1 MEKQI
6 QSFDGRSNKFPI
18 KESCA
23 YLEERKKKQQQ
34 QQLWLFYKLLPCLE
48 FETPEEKDRWIVSNV
63 IFKDWEF
70 SKSFQRH
77 YIPDC
82 KKGYKTTS
90 RIILKQTNKQ
100 KFKHILV
107 QLLKR
112 KHFKGSQWPFK
123 EIKVAYWPTSEQILW
138 NPEDNEI
145 VLLHHWKIS
154 IRSGINKYC

>member
-23 YLEERKKKQQQ
+23 YLEERKKKKTK
-34 QQLWLFYKLLPCLE
+34 LWPFYKLLPCLE

-82 KKGYKTTS
+82 KKG
-90 RIILKQTNKQ
+90 
-100 KFKHILV
+100 
-107 QLLKR
+107 
-112 KHFKGSQWPFK
+112 
-123 EIKVAYWPTSEQILW
+123 IKPQAE
-138 NPEDNEI
+138 
-145 VLLHHWKIS
+145 
-154 IRSGINKYC
+154 